1 MMLYRAYFYESTAYH
16 EPISGSEAGDASI
29 RKTGYLGIMGIRGNP
44 AMATNPNDI
53 RLNEE
58 ERQRLARAAD
68 RNGKPW
74 REAFREAMAKYEQG
88 TVPDDEVDIDE
99 EILVLFG
106 VDPKDLKP
114 VSPERMRE
122 ILSQCSGSLAADI
135 IADREDRL

>member
-1 MMLYRAYFYESTAYH
+1 
-16 EPISGSEAGDASI
+16 
-29 RKTGYLGIMGIRGNP
+29 
-44 AMATNPNDI
+44 MATNPNDI

-68 RNGKPW
+68 KNGKPW

-99 EILVLFG
+99 EILALFG
-106 VDPKDLKP
+106 VQPEKLKP
-114 VSPERMRE
+114 VSLERMRE
-122 ILSQCSGSLAADI
+122 ILSECSGSLAADI

>member
-1 MMLYRAYFYESTAYH
+1 
-16 EPISGSEAGDASI
+16 
-29 RKTGYLGIMGIRGNP
+29 
-44 AMATNPNDI
+44 MATNPNDV

-106 VDPKDLKP
+106 VDPKDLQP
-114 VSPERMRE
+114 VSLERMRE
-122 ILSQCSGSLAADI
+122 ILAKCSGSLAADI
-135 IADREDRL
+135 MADREDRL